1 MKLITKEVSNPEKKF
16 WIWNEKIT
24 NKQDGRIYPHNTTN
38 VGSGKSVAV
47 YQLSES
53 GKEEQIAQL
62 EIPDYKKLEEYYWQ
76 EKEICLDY
84 TYIDE
89 FEWLGDKAPYEV
101 EGNPYR
107 EYEKITARA
116 AIFYSEE
123 PKLIHLMQ
131 LKIQSEDLDF
141 SYAGFYNL
149 NLDICDITLVNGNV
163 EFSDAHIIETEILLG
178 GIECSGSRYF
188 TPEVSFRYIKA
199 HKSKILTMLM
209 TQSLS
214 LDFLCAKTEETE
226 VCLDPLPKTFEN
238 LCFVKS
244 NISQVKLSNA
254 SIKEL
259 DIGEARF
266 DCLELRR
273 CEILG
278 KSNLSGS
285 IKRFLFNDCINTN
298 ILRIALEDTEEVSF
312 EDAINS
318 GRIYFKDFPKL
329 VEKITEKKNEQ
340 LLMLKE
346 NFRQL
351 GEYDNEDIC
360 HLHYQKAKTKEEKR
374 YYIRGLRRLL
384 DWISGYGTKPCRTFL
399 TIILL
404 ILIFGTAYYI
414 IPCLQYQGVSG
425 WLECIYASAIT
436 FFAVGYGDL
445 FPATLATKM
454 VSLVEAFSGVTMT
467 SYFLVLLSRKVIR

>member
-16 WIWNEKIT
+16 WIWDEKIT

-163 EFSDAHIIETEILLG
+163 EFSDAHIIETEISLG
-178 GIECSGSRYF
+178 GIECA
-188 TPEVSFRYIKA
+188 EVD
-199 HKSKILTMLM
+199 ILH
-209 TQSLS
+209 Q
-214 LDFLCAKTEETE
+214 KYH
-226 VCLDPLPKTFEN
+226 
-238 LCFVKS
+238 FV
-244 NISQVKLSNA
+244 
-254 SIKEL
+254 
-259 DIGEARF
+259 
-266 DCLELRR
+266 
-273 CEILG
+273 
-278 KSNLSGS
+278 
-285 IKRFLFNDCINTN
+285 T
-298 ILRIALEDTEEVSF
+298 
-312 EDAINS
+312 
-318 GRIYFKDFPKL
+318 
-329 VEKITEKKNEQ
+329 
-340 LLMLKE
+340 
-346 NFRQL
+346 
-351 GEYDNEDIC
+351 
-360 HLHYQKAKTKEEKR
+360 
-374 YYIRGLRRLL
+374 
-384 DWISGYGTKPCRTFL
+384 
-399 TIILL
+399 
-404 ILIFGTAYYI
+404 
-414 IPCLQYQGVSG
+414 
-425 WLECIYASAIT
+425 
-436 FFAVGYGDL
+436 
-445 FPATLATKM
+445 
-454 VSLVEAFSGVTMT
+454 
-467 SYFLVLLSRKVIR
+467 